1 MDLLQSHRLFLK
13 EKGYMVN
20 GVTNGDD
27 AVGEVA
33 SGNYDLVLLD
43 EMMPGKD
50 GLTTLMEIKETD
62 PGVPVI
68 MITKNKEESLMEEA
82 IGAKIADYLT
92 KPVNPSQILLACKKI
107 LESTQIS
114 GEQASR
120 KYVREFNDI
129 AQLLYGKPDIREW
142 ITIHSRLSQWE
153 NEFDDLPGIGL
164 QQTLADQR
172 KECDIEFGKYFEE
185 HYLNWL
191 HTRESSRPP
200 LSIDIVKNWVVPHL
214 HNNEKVVFIVID
226 CLRLDQWL
234 TIEEML
240 YQDFRI
246 KKDYYYSIVPTATPY
261 SRNAIFS
268 GYFPRQIQEQYTEIW
283 EQSEDDDT
291 SMNRFEHEF
300 LLNLLQQYDIDVSK
314 GSKYIKVVD
323 SEQGRSVESNFRTL
337 MHSPLIALVINFV
350 DILAHQRSQS
360 DFLQEIVPD
369 EAGYR
374 TTVRAWF
381 EHSWLL
387 QVLKQLSK
395 SDYRVVIT
403 TDHGSIRVRKPA
415 IVKAD
420 REASPN
426 IRYKYGRNL
435 NTDPKQAVFIGE
447 PDDYRLP
454 SRGINTTYL
463 LAKEQYYFV
472 YPTEYNKYRNK
483 FYNTFQH
490 GGVSLE
496 EVVLPVV
503 TLEPKGR
510 S

>member
-1 MDLLQSHRLFLK
+1 MMTTREPRARILWADDEMELLQSHLLFLK
-13 EKGYMVN
+13 EKGYVVN

-62 PGVPVI
+62 PGLPVI

-107 LESTQIS
+107 LERTQIS

-120 KYVREFNDI
+120 KYVSEFNKI
-129 AQLLYGKPDIREW
+129 AQLLYGQPDPRDW

-153 NEFDDLPGIGL
+153 NEFDDLPDIGL
-164 QQTLADQR
+164 RQPLADQR
-172 KECDIEFGKYFEE
+172 KECDVEFGKYFQE
-185 HYLNWL
+185 HYLDWI
-191 HTRESSRPP
+191 HSQEGAGPP
-200 LSIDIVKNWVVPHL
+200 LSTDVVKNWVVPHL
-214 HNNEKVVFIVID
+214 QDDKKVVFIVID
-226 CLRLDQWL
+226 CMRLDQWL

-240 YQDFRI
+240 YQDFRM

-268 GYFPRQIQEQYTEIW
+268 GYSPSRIQEEYGDIW

-300 LLNLLQQYDIDVSK
+300 LLHQLQRDDIDFSK

-323 SEQGRSVESNFRTL
+323 SEQGRSVENNFRTL
-337 MHSPLIALVINFV
+337 MQTPLITLVINFV

-360 DFLQEIVPD
+360 EFLQEIVPD

-374 TTVRAWF
+374 TTIRAWF

-387 QVLKQLSK
+387 QVLKQLRNSE
-395 SDYRVVIT
+395 YRVVIT
-403 TDHGSIRVRKPA
+403 TDHGSIRVQKPA

-420 REASPN
+420 REASSN

-435 NTDPKQAVFIGE
+435 NTDPKQAMLIKE
-447 PDDYRLP
+447 PEKYLLP
-454 SRGINTTYL
+454 ARGINTTYL

-472 YPTEYNKYRNK
+472 YPT
-483 FYNTFQH
+483 
-490 GGVSLE
+490 
-496 EVVLPVV
+496 
-503 TLEPKGR
+503 
-510 S
+510 